1 MIDPVV
7 WIESLCST
15 QDETDEV
22 FLGFLGGTVA
32 EVRPGVEG
40 LGFSFSRH
48 V

>member
-7 WIESLCST
+7 WIEICST

-22 FLGFLGGTVA
+22 FLGFVGETEA

-40 LGFSFSRH
+40 